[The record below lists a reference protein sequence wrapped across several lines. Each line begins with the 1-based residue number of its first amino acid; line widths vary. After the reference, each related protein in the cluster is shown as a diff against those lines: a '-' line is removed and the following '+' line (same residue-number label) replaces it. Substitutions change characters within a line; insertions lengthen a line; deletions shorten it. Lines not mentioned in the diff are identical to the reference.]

1 MSETGTN
8 LISSINKSGSGV
20 DLANLVDGLV
30 KAETDSKQKLITK
43 KIDSTN
49 LQISSFGQLSSKLST
64 FSSILIY
71 TEF

>member
-30 KAETDSKQKLITK
+30 KAETDSKQKSITK
-43 KIDSTN
+43 KIEAAN
-49 LQISSFGQLSSKLST
+49 LQISSYHFVKSLNYMK
-64 FSSILIY
+64 
-71 TEF
+71 